1 MWDGIYVSHYDELR
15 SGKRLQ
21 RQPKG
26 VIRVTSDCCEFAGG
40 GDEFCDR
47 GADCLGR
54 CKALVIGFYSASE
67 ILSTLK

>member
-26 VIRVTSDCCEFAGG
+26 VIRVTSDNSAYDPFSVSLQ
-40 GDEFCDR
+40 DEGTDFVIVGR
-47 GADCLGR
+47 VVWVGRKLG
-54 CKALVIGFYSASE
+54 F
-67 ILSTLK
+67 